1 MEPETDLDH
10 HEKQVAAVD
19 FRTNVDTSRP
29 FRSVKEAVA
38 IFGEKFLTGE
48 IYSPKPFTF
57 PKPEIPYFSPTP
69 QNLQE
74 SSCKSSPSPRD
85 SIYSNE
91 NSLVD
96 TVRKLESELEE
107 TKTELNLLKER
118 ESETEVALASLNA
131 ELHKNM
137 SKLAK
142 AEADMAAKAATAVVA
157 SSRSVE
163 TSTSLAQI
171 LNAAGAG
178 EKENLFTG
186 RKREGK
192 FMKKKPII
200 PLVGDL
206 FSRKKAS
213 STSMHNPL
221 YASAHVQYWN

>member
-1 MEPETDLDH
+1 MEPQTDFDC
-10 HEKQVAAVD
+10 HEKPVATMDFLSKVD
-19 FRTNVDTSRP
+19 SSRP

-38 IFGEKFLTGE
+38 IFGEKFLAGE

-57 PKPEIPYFSPTP
+57 PRQETPYFSPTP

-74 SSCKSSPSPRD
+74 PSWKSSPSPQD

-96 TVRKLESELEE
+96 TVKKLESELEE

-142 AEADMAAKAATAVVA
+142 AEADMAAKAATAAVA
-157 SSRSVE
+157 SSRSAE
-163 TSTSLAQI
+163 TSQSLAQI
-171 LNAAGAG
+171 LSIAE
-178 EKENLFTG
+178 EKEKLFTG

-192 FMKKKPII
+192 VMKKKVKPII

-206 FSRKKAS
+206 FSRKKGS
-213 STSMHNPL
+213 STSMNNPL
-221 YASAHVQYWN
+221 FASSHVQF